1 MPVMTPTPRSAE
13 KTDLP
18 IREAYLTPSF
28 AEPYNFRGKMTDSDP
43 VKFDLATGQ
52 VRTGDGE
59 RLIVVPLS
67 ALDELAQTAGVP
79 AANRFARGIGVA
91 IGRRLAGRM
100 GSLDEVRAA
109 TLEAFVS
116 GLALEV
122 ALAGWGSL
130 SMERWGKAMVVVVDH
145 APVKEQAIVAALV
158 EGAIEAAA
166 GREAHGV
173 ALAGDGPARVL
184 IASEKSAARARV
196 WTAEGASGSDVIARL
211 QSPGGDA
218 HTGERSGA

>member
-1 MPVMTPTPRSAE
+1 MA
-13 KTDLP
+13 
-18 IREAYLTPSF
+18 
-28 AEPYNFRGKMTDSDP
+28 DSDP
-43 VKFDLATGQ
+43 VRFDLATGQ
-52 VRTGDGE
+52 VRTGEGE
-59 RLIVVPLS
+59 RLIVIPLS

-91 IGRRLAGRM
+91 IGRRLAHRL
-100 GSLDEVRAA
+100 GSVDGVRGAS
-109 TLEAFVS
+109 LEAFVS

-130 SMERWGKAMVVVVDH
+130 SMERWGKAMVVVVEN

-173 ALAGDGPARVL
+173 ALAGTGPARVL
-184 IASEKSAARARV
+184 VASEKTASRARL
-196 WTAEGASGSDVIARL
+196 WTAEGVSASDVIARL
-211 QSPGGDA
+211 HAPAGGA
-218 HTGERSGA
+218 PANERSGA